1 MTNTFWYRTLYFT
14 MKKLSIIVASILLLI
29 VSTNSFAET
38 ATDEANITTQ
48 TSSPSSRL
56 KNPREPK
63 APLKT
68 LIKINKEGFKER
80 IASSQARFK
89 EKLAGI
95 KDEKK
100 QKIVENINE
109 RLQSINETKT
119 SNFFSVLERLNNL
132 LANFK
137 MESTDEKFQDSDKT
151 AFLKEVT
158 EAEEKIASS
167 DAVIATQAENDYTLT
182 IEDEETLR
190 QTVGETV
197 SQFKK
202 DLVATYQTVITAKKE
217 VRDVAAELTKLKQT
231 LRRTTNSIN

>member
-1 MTNTFWYRTLYFT
+1 
-14 MKKLSIIVASILLLI
+14 MKKLSIVVASLLLLLLL
-29 VSTNSFAET
+29 VSTSSFAET
-38 ATDEANITTQ
+38 ATDSSAINEPRTK

-56 KNPREPK
+56 KNPRESK
-63 APLKT
+63 TPLKT
-68 LIKINKEGFKER
+68 LVKTNKEDFKER
-80 IASSQARFK
+80 LASSQAEFK
-89 EKLAGI
+89 EKLAEI

-109 RLQSINETKT
+109 RLQAINENKT

-137 MESTDEKFQDSDKT
+137 MESTNEKFQDSDKT
-151 AFLKEVT
+151 TFLKEMT

-167 DAVIATQAENDYTLT
+167 DAVIAAQAENDYTLT

-202 DLVATYQTVITAKKE
+202 DLVATYQTVIAAKKE

-231 LRRTTNSIN
+231 LRRTTNNIN